1 MLPDV
6 GLTELLVI
14 GLVALFV
21 LKPEDV
27 PGIMRKAGL
36 LYVQARRYLYGFAM
50 GLEEA
55 GSLPADTPSAIKPR
69 AKKPANTRAR

>member
-27 PGIMRKAGL
+27 PGMARKAGL
-36 LYVQARRYLYGFAM
+36 LYVQARRYLHGFVM

-55 GSLPADTPSAIKPR
+55 RSQPPAAEPVQPEKKRR
-69 AKKPANTRAR
+69 A